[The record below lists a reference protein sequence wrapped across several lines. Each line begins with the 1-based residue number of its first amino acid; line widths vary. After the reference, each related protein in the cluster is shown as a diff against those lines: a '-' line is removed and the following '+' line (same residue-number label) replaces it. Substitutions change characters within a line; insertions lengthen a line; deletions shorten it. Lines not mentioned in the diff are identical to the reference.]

1 MNRMSRFATTV
12 LVSGALGLAASA
24 LGAGTAEAAPP
35 SGPYTWCQGRPRRWA
50 GRPVQFT
57 GSAELGLEYL
67 PHLVQRQLG
76 SGQCFSDYL
85 GRTKSAT

>member
-24 LGAGTAEAAPP
+24 LGAGTAEGRHRPAHTPGA
-35 SGPYTWCQGRPRRWA
+35 QGRPRRWA